1 MKSSVLS
8 LLVVATT
15 LSGQAEALGKMWS
28 HMKPTSYSEGDYVD
42 VHVGQLW
49 SLVRGEVP
57 FDFYSLNWCDSTASH
72 SHNGKTRYDKEVSN
86 IATENSDVNRFTHES
101 PYSYKIGDTK
111 EATVVCKKILT
122 EDE

>member
-15 LSGQAEALGKMWS
+15 FQDQAEAFGKMWS
-28 HMKPTSYSEGDYVD
+28 HLKPTSYTKGEFVD
-42 VHVGQLW
+42 VHVGQFW

-57 FDFYSLNWCDSTASH
+57 FDFYSLNWCESTASH
-72 SHNGKTRYDKEVSN
+72 AHNGNTRYDKEVSA
-86 IATENSDVNRFTHES
+86 IATDNDDVNRYTHES

-111 EATVVCKKILT
+111 E
-122 EDE
+122 E